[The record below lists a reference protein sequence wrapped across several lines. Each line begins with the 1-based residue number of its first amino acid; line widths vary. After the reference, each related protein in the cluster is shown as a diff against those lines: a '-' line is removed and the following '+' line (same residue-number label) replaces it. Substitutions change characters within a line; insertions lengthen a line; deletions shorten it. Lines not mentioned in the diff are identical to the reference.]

1 MALSGIDRPSVL
13 MENPMVEFDV
23 RDLRCGHCVGVVTQ
37 ARVEVDLGGQKVEVE
52 SSADR
57 QVLALAL
64 ADAGYPPAA

>member
-13 MENPMVEFDV
+13 MENLMVEFDV
-23 RDLRCGHCVGVVTQ
+23 RDLRCGHCVGGVTQ
-37 ARVEVDLGGQKVEVE
+37 ARVEVDLGGKKVEVE

>member
-1 MALSGIDRPSVL
+1 
-13 MENPMVEFDV
+13 MVEFDV
-23 RDLRCGHCVGVVTQ
+23 RDLRCGHCGGGVTQ

>member
-1 MALSGIDRPSVL
+1 
-13 MENPMVEFDV
+13 MVEFDV
-23 RDLRCGHCVGVVTQ
+23 RDLRCGHCVGGVTQ
-37 ARVEVDLGGQKVEVE
+37 ARVEVDLGGKKVEVE